1 MCDAYNTTWA
11 SSMRKDIDKR
21 NRRNRDNAKQST
33 QTVTA
38 NLDININFMNSDGYR
53 NMSYKGVFAIY

>member
-1 MCDAYNTTWA
+1 
-11 SSMRKDIDKR
+11 MRKDIDKR

-38 NLDININFMNSDGYR
+38 NPDININCMNSDGYM
-53 NMSYKGVFAIY
+53 NMSC

>member
-11 SSMRKDIDKR
+11 NSMRKDIDKR

-53 NMSYKGVFAIY
+53 NMSY